1 MATVFYFY
9 YIKIFFEK
17 KNNTNGDVVNGG
29 EYGECGECGYYF
41 GKDWSYPYPY
51 VCDI

>member
-9 YIKIFFEK
+9 YIKKNFEK
-17 KNNTNGDVVNGG
+17 KNNTNGD
-29 EYGECGECGYYF
+29 YGENGECGYYF
-41 GKDWSYPYPY
+41 EKDWSYPYPY